1 MYVQDTHA
9 EDGCNTESL
18 LPGHLQSPDGVLRQ
32 TEHSKVGPQLDACRD
47 DLQIEQVEAF
57 ALHSEVPDTLMR
69 SALQIQRNGNGDSRS
84 DLYKRD
90 HTDAPEKGAFCLV
103 SRDKEP
109 NPLNHNRNFQ
119 ER

>member
-1 MYVQDTHA
+1 
-9 EDGCNTESL
+9 
-18 LPGHLQSPDGVLRQ
+18 
-32 TEHSKVGPQLDACRD
+32 
-47 DLQIEQVEAF
+47 
-57 ALHSEVPDTLMR
+57 
-69 SALQIQRNGNGDSRS
+69 
-84 DLYKRD
+84 LYKRD